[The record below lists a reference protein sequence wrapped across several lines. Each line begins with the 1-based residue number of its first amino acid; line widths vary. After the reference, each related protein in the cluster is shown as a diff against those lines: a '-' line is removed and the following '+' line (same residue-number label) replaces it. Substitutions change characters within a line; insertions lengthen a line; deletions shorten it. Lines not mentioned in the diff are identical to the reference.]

1 MALELAAAQLCVMPV
16 GDLLDHLADV
26 VAGDD
31 RLRSVLRRGH
41 ALLDADEAA
50 VFRRFAVLDGP
61 VGLPLI
67 GRSSSATT
75 SRR

>member
-1 MALELAAAQLCVMPV
+1 MPV
-16 GDLLDHLADV
+16 GDLLDHLSEV

-61 VGLPLI
+61 AGLPLI
-67 GRSSSATT
+67 KAVVTGEDIAPVRVDPGAA
-75 SRR
+75 